1 MMKRSFLPGVC
12 ENGGRVDEDVDDS
25 PPDDDAVLS
34 IDLGRRRPPHRI
46 ARGGFCRVAATAVF
60 VVRLALRR
68 SIDLIESR

>member
-34 IDLGRRRPPHRI
+34 IDLGHPP
-46 ARGGFCRVAATAVF
+46 RGDSVVAAVL
-60 VVRLALRR
+60 VVSSDRLN
-68 SIDLIESR
+68 

>member
-34 IDLGRRRPPHRI
+34 IDLGRPPQGI
-46 ARGGFCRVAATAVF
+46 
-60 VVRLALRR
+60 L
-68 SIDLIESR
+68 